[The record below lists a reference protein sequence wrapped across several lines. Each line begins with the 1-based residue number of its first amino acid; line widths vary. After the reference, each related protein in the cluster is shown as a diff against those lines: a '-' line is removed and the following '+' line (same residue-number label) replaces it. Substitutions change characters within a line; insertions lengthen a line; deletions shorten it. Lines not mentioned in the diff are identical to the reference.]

1 MLQNSKI
8 HRKTH
13 SQYLPACKG
22 LSEYPSI
29 EKVKMTKTNKV
40 RVLLVED
47 NELMRHGLRAV
58 LDLSNEFEVVGEAED
73 GEQAVATCLSVNPDV
88 VVMDIGLPVMNGI
101 DATKK
106 IKENQ
111 PQIPVVMLTSH
122 ENDTEIFAALSAGAA
137 GYCLK
142 DCASERIKTALASVS
157 EGAAWI
163 DPRIA
168 GKVLKVFENP
178 TALVSLQS
186 SQTIPALGSPGA
198 MTSPSSS
205 DLLSHREKEVLR
217 LMVDGA
223 SNKEISDKLII
234 SVSTVRTHV
243 EHILEKLAVS
253 GRTQA
258 AVKAMKEGL
267 L

>member
-1 MLQNSKI
+1 MPQNQPIK
-8 HRKTH
+8 
-13 SQYLPACKG
+13 
-22 LSEYPSI
+22 
-29 EKVKMTKTNKV
+29 
-40 RVLLVED
+40 VLLVED

-58 LDLSNEFEVVGEAED
+58 LEGTNEFVVIGEAED
-73 GEQAVATCLSVNPDV
+73 GAMAVEMVQALNPDV
-88 VVMDIGLPVMNGI
+88 IVMDIGLPILNGI
-101 DATKK
+101 DATKQ
-106 IKENQ
+106 IKGIKPDVN
-111 PQIPVVMLTSH
+111 IVMLTSH
-122 ENDTEIFAALSAGAA
+122 ENDNEIFAALSAGAA

-142 DCASERIKTALASVS
+142 DCASERIKTALLSVS
-157 EGAAWI
+157 QGAAWI

-178 TALVSLQS
+178 SAPGLNQNNSG
-186 SQTIPALGSPGA
+186 PAAATPA
-198 MTSPSSS
+198 TPTNN
-205 DLLSHREKEVLR
+205 DVLSTREKEVLR

-234 SVSTVRTHV
+234 SISTVRTHV

-267 L
+267 I

>member
-1 MLQNSKI
+1 MPQNQTIK
-8 HRKTH
+8 
-13 SQYLPACKG
+13 
-22 LSEYPSI
+22 
-29 EKVKMTKTNKV
+29 
-40 RVLLVED
+40 VLLVED

-58 LDLSNEFEVVGEAED
+58 LEGTNEFAVIGEAED
-73 GEQAVATCLSVNPDV
+73 GATAVQMVQALKPDV
-88 VVMDIGLPVMNGI
+88 IVMDIGLPILNGI
-101 DATKK
+101 DATKQ
-106 IKENQ
+106 IKGLKPDVN
-111 PQIPVVMLTSH
+111 IVMLTSH
-122 ENDTEIFAALSAGAA
+122 ENDNEIFAALSAGAA

-142 DCASERIKTALASVS
+142 DCASERIKTALLSVS
-157 EGAAWI
+157 QGAAWI

-178 TALVSLQS
+178 SA
-186 SQTIPALGSPGA
+186 PGSNQN
-198 MTSPSSS
+198 TSPPVSN
-205 DLLSHREKEVLR
+205 DLLSTREKEVLR

-234 SVSTVRTHV
+234 SISTVRTHV

-267 L
+267 I